1 MFQHLPI
8 SRTLP
13 HSGPMRHQTRLVYI
27 ILVLM
32 AGYLAT
38 IGTLNV
44 FLFEAYTIAT
54 LNYAGM
60 LGVSAVLW
68 YFHRSGQL
76 LLASWLVV
84 LLLIAV
90 ILLFIHMADG
100 RAYSLIWITLLPPI
114 AFFLLGRR
122 AGAWLCGLAFL
133 YVIGLVYIQLP
144 HWEPAE
150 FTLGTW
156 LNIVEVLVA
165 HWLLFRLYERSR
177 AEAFAEL
184 ERLSETDK
192 LTGLCN
198 RSRLDTL
205 LQHEIERHHRNHS
218 PLTLVLSDID
228 HFKRINDRLGHLGGD
243 AVLSTVARLLAK
255 QVRASD
261 ICGRWGGEEFLIIC
275 PDTPAPAAT
284 HIVNKLQEAVAGV
297 KLEKN
302 SKVTL
307 SFGVATLRAGEDS
320 EQLLRRADDAL
331 YEAKHR
337 GRDQFVVAPDAPS
350 QLSIAR

>member
-1 MFQHLPI
+1 MSQHLPI
-8 SRTLP
+8 SRATP
-13 HSGPMRHQTRLVYI
+13 HSGAMRHQTRLVYI
-27 ILVLM
+27 ILMLM
-32 AGYLAT
+32 TLYLAA

-44 FLFEAYTIAT
+44 LLFEAYTIAT

-60 LGVSAVLW
+60 LGISAVLW

-84 LLLIAV
+84 LLSIGV
-90 ILLFIHMADG
+90 ILVFIHMADG
-100 RAYSLIWITLLPPI
+100 RAYSLIWITLLPPVT
-114 AFFLLGRR
+114 FFLLGRR
-122 AGAWLCGLAFL
+122 AGAWICGLAFL
-133 YVIGLVYIQLP
+133 YVIALVYLRLP

-156 LNIVEVLVA
+156 LNIVEVLIA

-192 LTGLCN
+192 LTGLYN
-198 RSRLDTL
+198 RSRLDTF
-205 LQHEIERHHRNHS
+205 LQHEIERQQRNQS
-218 PLTLVLSDID
+218 PLTLVLCDID

-243 AVLSTVARLLAK
+243 AALRTVARLLAE
-255 QVRASD
+255 QMRASD

-284 HIVNKLQEAVAGV
+284 HIVSKLQEAVAGV

-307 SFGVATLRAGEDS
+307 SFGVATMRAGEDAD
-320 EQLLRRADDAL
+320 QLLRRADDAL

-337 GRDQFVVAPDAPS
+337 GRDRFVVAPDEPLQPAS
-350 QLSIAR
+350 AH